1 VNTPEN
7 TRMDYNKLDA
17 ELIAQLD
24 EGKADASEKP
34 LSVFIHTT
42 KAPGPEEES
51 FLKGLGHSGDIAGR
65 EVFTAA
71 LSPGAIDKLSSQP
84 WVRYVKLSRQ
94 LRPVDEK

>member
-1 VNTPEN
+1 
-7 TRMDYNKLDA
+7 MDYNKLDA
-17 ELIAQLD
+17 DLIAQLG
-24 EGKADASEKP
+24 ETPADADEKP

-51 FLKGLGHSGDIAGR
+51 FLKKLGHRGDIAGR
-65 EVFTAA
+65 DLFTAS

-94 LRPVDEK
+94 MRPLDEK

>member
-1 VNTPEN
+1 
-7 TRMDYNKLDA
+7 MDYNKLDA
-17 ELIAQLD
+17 DLITQLG
-24 EGKADASEKP
+24 EAPADANEKR

-51 FLKGLGHSGDIAGR
+51 FLKSLGHNGDIGGR

-84 WVRYVKLSRQ
+84 WVRYLKLSRQ
-94 LRPVDEK
+94 LRPLDEK